1 MTVKVKVLE
10 RPELGL
16 AERGY
21 LGGLLQGMAATNRH
35 FFRNWIRRKET
46 VTLEYPEET
55 RPYPS
60 RWRGLHRLMHREDGS
75 VRCVACMMCS
85 THCPANCITIVAGEH
100 EDPSIEKYPVSFEID
115 LLLCIYCGF
124 CEEACPCDAIRLDT
138 GTHAKPACSRD
149 EIRTSRQDL
158 LSRGALSIAK
168 QGGRS
173 L

>member
-10 RPELGL
+10 RPELTL
-16 AERGY
+16 LEKGY
-21 LGGLLQGMAATNRH
+21 ISGLLQGMEATNRH

-55 RPYPS
+55 RAYPE

-75 VRCVACMMCS
+75 VRCVACQMCA
-85 THCPANCITIVAGEH
+85 TACPANCITIVAGEH
-100 EDPSIEKYPVSFEID
+100 ENPAIEKYPVSFEID

-124 CEEACPCDAIRLDT
+124 CAEACPCDAIRLDT
-138 GTHAKPACSRD
+138 GTHAKPGTARAD
-149 EIRTSRQDL
+149 VRTSKVDL
-158 LSRGALSIAK
+158 LERGGLSIAE
-168 QGGRS
+168 QGGRN